1 MFLDNPF
8 LTKEGANYTHH
19 ASRTKSI
26 RESTHIVYVR
36 FIKLYRS
43 NAMHARDNDCVRL
56 CSFPFPSFSVYSGTR
71 SLFGVGKSW
80 LPSHPSTV
88 SEMSVY
94 RDTIDERIVLPCD
107 FTLRFHETDGGS
119 GVNYQPAFKLRP
131 IDISE
136 HFNLHILSNLIVH
149 YFC

>member
-1 MFLDNPF
+1 MHQFHFICIKMFLDKPF
-8 LTKEGANYTHH
+8 LTKQGANYTHH

-56 CSFPFPSFSVYSGTR
+56 CCFPFPYFSVYSGAR

-80 LPSHPSTV
+80 LPSHPSAV

-94 RDTIDERIVLPCD
+94 RDTIERKNRS
-107 FTLRFHETDGGS
+107 TLRFYAS
-119 GVNYQPAFKLRP
+119 
-131 IDISE
+131 ISRNRRRKW
-136 HFNLHILSNLIVH
+136 H
-149 YFC
+149 

>member
-1 MFLDNPF
+1 MFPDNP
-8 LTKEGANYTHH
+8 LKKGANYTHH
-19 ASRTKSI
+19 ASRTKFI
-26 RESTHIVYVR
+26 RESTHTVYVR

-56 CSFPFPSFSVYSGTR
+56 CCFPFPSFSVYSGAR

-80 LPSHPSTV
+80 LLSHPSAV

-94 RDTIDERIVLPCD
+94 RDTIDKRIVLPCD

-119 GVNYQPAFKLRP
+119 GVNYQPAFKLRVAP
-131 IDISE
+131 ESRSASASICTYSRIC
-136 HFNLHILSNLIVH
+136 VH
-149 YFC
+149 YFY